1 MGISSSLYSGISGL
15 SVMSQA
21 MSVIGNNI
29 ANVNTIG
36 FKSSSAT
43 FQDVLAQSVAT
54 ASGTSQ
60 VGRGT
65 QLGVISPQFV
75 QGSFQS
81 TSNATDLAIGG
92 NGFFIVS
99 PKNGNAE
106 YYTRAGGFQFDSE
119 GNFVNSSG
127 DVVQGWALDSSG
139 NDVGTLA
146 DIKLDTFTS
155 PPSATTKL
163 TAITNLDST
172 DTSNADSLFAKWA
185 GTDPLTGKDSTSPIA
200 DTSYGYSTTQ
210 QVYDS
215 QGNSHDVTIYY
226 DKLSSAATNEYAPG
240 TTATDNSWEYIVTCN
255 PSDDLRT
262 GFNGTAEKGVLMRG
276 TVTFDATTGDVS
288 SMSTFTDDSGADPTQ
303 AANWTDASFSS
314 NGYPEVTTQFVSGV
328 DQTISLDMG
337 IRSTSGTW
345 NAGGA
350 ANVADITDPTTPLP
364 LPSSTWQPEAQT
376 STQYAASSST
386 NYQTQDG
393 YGPGFLNSISVD
405 TTGVMSG
412 SYSNGQILKLFQ
424 VGLAKFNDEQALT
437 DVGNSLWSANSASG
451 DAITGHPG
459 DNGLGSISSNSLE
472 QSNVDIATEFVN
484 MITTQR
490 GYEANSKVITTV
502 DTMLQDLINII
513 R

>member
-15 SVMSQA
+15 SVMSEA
-21 MSVIGNNI
+21 MGVIGSNI

-60 VGRGT
+60 IGRGT
-65 QLGVISPQFV
+65 QLGTISQQFV

-99 PKNGNAE
+99 PKNQNTE
-106 YYTRAGGFQFDSE
+106 FYTRAGGFEFDSE

-127 DVVQGWALDSSG
+127 YVVQGWTLDSSG
-139 NDVGTLA
+139 NDVGTLTG
-146 DIKLDTFTS
+146 IKLNSFTS
-155 PPSATTKL
+155 PPSATTQL

-172 DTSNADSLFAKWA
+172 NTSDSNSLFAAWT
-185 GTDPLTGKDSTSPIA
+185 GTDTTTGKPSTSPIA

-210 QVYDS
+210 KVYDS

-226 DKLSSAATNEYAPG
+226 DKLSTDPTNEYAAG
-240 TTATDNSWEYIVTCN
+240 TTNTDNTWQYIVTCN
-255 PSDDLRT
+255 PADDLRT
-262 GFNGTAEKGVLMRG
+262 GFAGTAEQGILMRG
-276 TVTFDATTGDVS
+276 TLSFDATTGDIS
-288 SMSTFTDDSGADPTQ
+288 SLSAFTDDSGADPTQ
-303 AANWTDASFSS
+303 AANWTQASFSS
-314 NGYPEVTTQFVSGV
+314 SGYPETTTQFVSGV
-328 DQTISLDMG
+328 PQTVSLDMG
-337 IRSTSGTW
+337 TRSTSGTW

-350 ANVADITDPTTPLP
+350 ANVGAIAAATP

-376 STQYAASSST
+376 STQYAASSTT

-393 YGPGFLNSISVD
+393 YGAGFLNSISVD
-405 TTGVMSG
+405 TNGIMSG

-451 DAITGHPG
+451 DAITGSPG
-459 DNGLGSISSNSLE
+459 NNGLGSISADSLE

>member
-15 SVMSQA
+15 TA
-21 MSVIGNNI
+21 MSDAMNVIGNNI

-60 VGRGT
+60 IGRGT
-65 QLGVISPQFV
+65 QLGVISPQFT

-99 PKNGNAE
+99 PQNQNTKF
-106 YYTRAGGFQFDSE
+106 YTRAGSFNFDSE
-119 GNFVNSSG
+119 GNFVNSLG

-139 NDVGTLA
+139 NDVGTLT
-146 DIKLDTFTS
+146 DIKLNSFTS
-155 PPSATTKL
+155 PPSATSSL

-172 DTSNADSLFAKWA
+172 ATS
-185 GTDPLTGKDSTSPIA
+185 DSTSLFGAWNGQDPTAPIA
-200 DTSYGYSTTQ
+200 DTSYDYSTTE

-215 QGNSHDVTIYY
+215 QGNSHDITIYY
-226 DKLSSAATNEYAPG
+226 DKLNPDSEYAAG
-240 TTATDNSWEYIVTCN
+240 ATDPDNTWEYIVTCD
-255 PSDDLRT
+255 PGDDLRA
-262 GFNGTAEKGVLMRG
+262 GFQGTAEQGILMRG
-276 TVTFDATTGDVS
+276 TLSFNATTGDIS
-288 SMSTFTDDSGADPTQ
+288 SLSAFTDDSGTAPGT
-303 AANWTDASFSS
+303 AANWTQASFSS
-314 NGYPEVTTQFVSGV
+314 TGDPEFTTQFVAGV
-328 DQTISLDMG
+328 DQTISLDTG

-345 NAGGA
+345 NAGA
-350 ANVADITDPTTPLP
+350 ANVGAITGADP

-376 STQYAASSST
+376 STQYAAASST

-405 TTGVMSG
+405 TNGIMSG

-451 DAITGHPG
+451 DAITGSPG
-459 DNGLGSISSNSLE
+459 NNGLGSISSDSLE

>member
-15 SVMSQA
+15 TVMSDA
-21 MSVIGNNI
+21 MNIIGSNI

-36 FKSSSAT
+36 FKSSTAT

-60 VGRGT
+60 IGRGT
-65 QLGVISPQFV
+65 QLGVISPQFT

-99 PKNGNAE
+99 PKNQNTE
-106 YYTRAGGFQFDSE
+106 FYTRAGSFNFDSA
-119 GNFVNSSG
+119 GNFVNSLG
-127 DVVQGWALDSSG
+127 DVVQGWTLDSNG
-139 NDVGTLA
+139 NDVGTLT
-146 DIKLDTFTS
+146 DIKLNSFTS
-155 PPSATTKL
+155 PPSATSKL

-172 DTSNADSLFAKWA
+172 ATS
-185 GTDPLTGKDSTSPIA
+185 DSTSLFGAWNGQDPTTPIA
-200 DTSYGYSTTQ
+200 DTSYGYSTTE

-226 DKLSSAATNEYAPG
+226 DKLNTDPTNEYAAG
-240 TTATDNSWEYIVTCN
+240 ATDTGNTWQYIMTCN
-255 PSDDLRT
+255 PNDDQRT
-262 GFNGTAEKGVLMRG
+262 GFTGTAEQGILMRG
-276 TVTFDATTGDVS
+276 TLTFDATTGDIS
-288 SMSTFTDDSGADPTQ
+288 SLSAFTDDSGADPTQ
-303 AANWTDASFSS
+303 AANWTQASFSAD
-314 NGYPEVTTQFVSGV
+314 GYPETTTQFVSGV
-328 DQTISLDMG
+328 DQTISLETG

-350 ANVADITDPTTPLP
+350 ANVGAITAAAP

-376 STQYAASSST
+376 STQYAAASST

-405 TTGVMSG
+405 TNGIMSG

-424 VGLAKFNDEQALT
+424 VGLAKFNDQQALT

-451 DAITGHPG
+451 DAITGSPG
-459 DNGLGSISSNSLE
+459 NNGLGSISADSLE

>member
-15 SVMSQA
+15 SVMSEA
-21 MSVIGNNI
+21 MSVIGDNI

-36 FKSSSAT
+36 YKSSSAT

-99 PKNGNAE
+99 PKNENTA
-106 YYTRAGGFQFDSE
+106 YYTRAGQFQFDSQ

-127 DVVQGWALDSSG
+127 DVVQGWGLDTNG
-139 NDVGTLA
+139 NDVGTLK

-155 PPSATTKL
+155 PPSATSKL

-172 DTSNADSLFAKWA
+172 ATSNADSLFAKWA
-185 GTDPLTGKDSTSPIA
+185 GTDPVTGTDSTSPIA
-200 DTSYGYSTTQ
+200 DTSYGYSTTV

-226 DKLSSAATNEYAPG
+226 DKLSAASEYGEGTPDTN
-240 TTATDNSWEYIVTCN
+240 NSWEYIVTCK
-255 PSDDLRT
+255 PSDDLRA
-262 GFNGTAEKGVLMRG
+262 GFVGTAQKGVLMRG
-276 TVTFDATTGDVS
+276 TLTFDATTGDISSVS
-288 SMSTFTDDSGADPTQ
+288 AFTDDSGANP
-303 AANWTDASFSS
+303 ALPANWTEASFSAD
-314 NGYPEVTTQFVSGV
+314 GYPEYTTQFVSGV
-328 DQTISLDMG
+328 DQTVSLETG

-350 ANVADITDPTTPLP
+350 ANVGAITALAPLP
-364 LPSSTWQPEAQT
+364 TSTWQPEAQT
-376 STQYAASSST
+376 STQYAASST
-386 NYQTQDG
+386 TTYQTQDG

-405 TTGVMSG
+405 TKGIMSG
-412 SYSNGQILKLFQ
+412 SYSNGQILKLFR
-424 VGLAKFNDEQALT
+424 VGLAKFNDQQALT
-437 DVGNSLWSANSASG
+437 KVGNSLWSANSASG

-459 DNGLGSISSNSLE
+459 DNGLGSISSDSLE

-502 DTMLQDLINII
+502 DTMLQDLIQII

>member
-1 MGISSSLYSGISGL
+1 
-15 SVMSQA
+15 MSQA
-21 MSVIGNNI
+21 MGVIGSNI

-36 FKSSSAT
+36 FKSSTAT

-60 VGRGT
+60 IGRGT
-65 QLGVISPQFV
+65 QLGTITPQFV

-99 PKNGNAE
+99 PKNENTE
-106 YYTRAGGFQFDSE
+106 FYTRAGGFNFDSA

-127 DVVQGWALDSSG
+127 DVVQGWALDTNG
-139 NDVGTLA
+139 NDVGTLTG
-146 DIKLDTFTS
+146 IKLNSFTS
-155 PPSATTKL
+155 PPSATTQL
-163 TAITNLDST
+163 TAITNLNSTATSNSTSLFGAWNGQDST
-172 DTSNADSLFAKWA
+172 A
-185 GTDPLTGKDSTSPIA
+185 PIA
-200 DTSYGYSTTQ
+200 DTSYGYSTTEK
-210 QVYDS
+210 VYDS

-226 DKLSSAATNEYAPG
+226 DKLNAASEYASG
-240 TTATDNSWEYIVTCN
+240 ATDPDNTWQYIVTCN
-255 PSDDLRT
+255 PADDLRT
-262 GFNGTAEKGVLMRG
+262 GFAGTAEQGILMRG
-276 TVTFDATTGDVS
+276 TLSFNPTTGDAS
-288 SMSTFTDDSGADPTQ
+288 SISAFSDDSGADPTQ
-303 AANWTDASFSS
+303 AANWTQASFSS
-314 NGYPEVTTQFVSGV
+314 TGDPEFTTQFVSGV
-328 DQTISLDMG
+328 NQTVSIDTGL
-337 IRSTSGTW
+337 RSTSGTW

-350 ANVADITDPTTPLP
+350 ANVGAITALAPLP
-364 LPSSTWQPEAQT
+364 TSTWQPEAQT
-376 STQYAASSST
+376 STQYAAASST

-405 TTGVMSG
+405 TNGVMSG

-451 DAITGHPG
+451 AAITGSPG
-459 DNGLGSISSNSLE
+459 NNGLGSISADSLE